1 MDTETLYN
9 ILRVIKK
16 HKEYKQTEIIKSLDY
31 SVGTIR
37 KYINILLD
45 LGYISLYVN
54 NYSKKY
60 IITTLGLKKGVGQNT
75 IYKIIE
81 KGKKDIYKWADEAG
95 FSKDDLDIVV
105 TKWSNKN
112 KIIKRI
118 YFDIYTKYGRLQSYS
133 HYYDL
138 DDNKI
143 HPI

>member
-81 KGKKDIYKWADEAG
+81 KGKKETTG
-95 FSKDDLDIVV
+95 R
-105 TKWSNKN
+105 
-112 KIIKRI
+112 KR
-118 YFDIYTKYGRLQSYS
+118 TVSPGTGS
-133 HYYDL
+133 
-138 DDNKI
+138 
-143 HPI
+143 